1 MSETTDETITV
12 DNTEDVQPTDT
23 PEGDTSDT
31 TPEDGDVFP
40 REVVEDLR
48 RENGRYRQRAQ
59 KADTYAQRLH
69 LELVRATGR
78 LADPTDLPF
87 DEAHLDDGEI
97 LTTAIDELLTRK
109 PHLATRRPTGDV
121 GQGTRGSSSAPFSLL
136 QMLKDHT

>member
-1 MSETTDETITV
+1 MSETTDETTTV
-12 DNTEDVQPTDT
+12 DNTDEVQPTDT
-23 PEGDTSDT
+23 PEGDTADAA
-31 TPEDGDVFP
+31 PEDGDVFP

-69 LELVRATGR
+69 IELVRATGR

-87 DEAHLDDGEI
+87 DEAHLDDGGS
-97 LTTAIDELLTRK
+97 LSTAIDELLTRK

-121 GQGTRGSSSAPFSLL
+121 GQGTRGSSSEPFSLL
-136 QMLKDHT
+136 QMLKDRT